1 MLKHIALEVIIL
13 HTKMFGSVVVVV
25 FQIIFYAEMQANDIF
40 FIFKKLFLTSVHE
53 NDPKCTIYI
62 KF

>member
-1 MLKHIALEVIIL
+1 
-13 HTKMFGSVVVVV
+13 MFGSVVVVV